1 MESMNFASKSNQIGH
16 PALNY
21 KVKDYF
27 DVDELQKI
35 QDLFSSITGVA
46 SIITETDGTPV
57 TSPSGFC
64 ELCTAIRNT
73 EIGLKNCLMSDSIIG
88 KTNTHG
94 PTIKQC
100 YSGGLMDAGASI
112 IIDGN
117 HVGNWMIGQI
127 FDSEVSDEKLLL
139 YADAIGIER
148 SVFSAKLSKVKRF
161 KKEEFEK
168 ISDFLYLN
176 TKQLSKYIKKSIK
189 LSEEIGEQKILQI
202 ELRRL
207 NQELNEKNQE
217 IEKFFSISSDL
228 FSITDAAGNFYK
240 ANKAWGDILG
250 YSETDLESLNYHEHI
265 HPDDIEDYYKVMMEI
280 EKTGKNFGFT
290 PRYKHKDGSYRL
302 IEWSCI
308 KEGEYYY
315 SSDRDVTEKILQ
327 EMKSKEIDDRLRIIF
342 EQSPLGMALVDSNTH
357 RIYQANAKFTEIL
370 GRSFDELNLIDWKT
384 ITHPLDL
391 EKDMEKWEL
400 LRNQEITNYTL
411 EKRYLH
417 PFGHWVWTNLTISL
431 VDSASTNSDSHIL
444 MLEDISIRKQAELK
458 LVESQF
464 YLSESQKAANIG
476 SFHFDLEMDQW
487 TPSDELIRIFGINDD
502 FPRNFDG
509 WTSILREDYKP
520 LLVRYFKQIRNNNKK
535 FDFEYPINRIDDGKE
550 IWVHGLGVFERNS
563 EGKTTNFIGT
573 IQDITK
579 RKKTEEDL
587 KYFSYH
593 DQLTGLYNRK
603 YYEDELSRIDVDENL
618 PLSIVMADVNG
629 MKVFNDAFGHKRG
642 DALLKKAAELFQS
655 VCEKKYILSRWGGDE
670 FVLILPQTD
679 ANAASEFIDRV
690 KSLLVHEYMNDI
702 NLSISFGC
710 DTKKNTLEDIQS
722 IQIKAEDNMY
732 KQKMMEGESL
742 RGNAITTIIR
752 TLYEKNPREERHSSR
767 VSELCQVIG
776 KELKLSRIDIQK
788 LKVVGMLHDIGKI
801 AIEESILNK
810 PGSLT
815 KEEFEEVKKHPDIGF
830 RILSSSFEMKE
841 LANLTLFHHERWD
854 GKGYPQGL
862 KGEEIPVLSRIIS
875 IADSYDAMTSD
886 RPYRKALT
894 KEEAIDQILENLGSQ
909 FDPRIA
915 KAFVE
920 NIREKCIA

>member
-1 MESMNFASKSNQIGH
+1 MESNNFASKSYQIDS
-16 PALNY
+16 PAFNG

-27 DVDELQKI
+27 DVDDLQKI

-46 SIITETDGTPV
+46 SIITEIDGTPV
-57 TSPSGFC
+57 TTPSGFC
-64 ELCTAIRNT
+64 ALCLAIRKT
-73 EIGLKNCLMSDSIIG
+73 EIGLKNCLKSDSIIG
-88 KTNTHG
+88 KSNEDG
-94 PTIKQC
+94 PTIKRC
-100 YSGGLMDAGASI
+100 FSGGLIDAGASI

-117 HVGNWMIGQI
+117 HIGNWMIGQI
-127 FDSEVSDEKLLL
+127 FDSEVSDEELLL
-139 YADAIGIER
+139 YADEIGIER
-148 SVFSAKLSKVKRF
+148 SVFSAKLSKVKRL

-189 LSEEIGEQKILQI
+189 LSEEIGEQKILQV
-202 ELRRL
+202 ELKRL
-207 NQELNEKNQE
+207 NQELDEKNQE

-228 FSITDAAGNFYK
+228 FSITDAAGKFYK

-250 YSETDLESLNYHEHI
+250 YSEADLESMKYQEHI
-265 HPDDIEDYYKVMMEI
+265 HTDDLEDYYNVMIEI
-280 EKTGKNFGFT
+280 EETGKNFGFT
-290 PRYKHKDGSYRL
+290 PRYRHKDGSYRF

-327 EMKSKEIDDRLRIIF
+327 EMKSNEIDRRQRIIF

-357 RIYQANAKFTEIL
+357 GIYQANAKFTEIM
-370 GRSFDELNLIDWKT
+370 GRSIEELNAIDWKV
-384 ITHPLDL
+384 ITHPSDL
-391 EKDMEKWEL
+391 EKDVTKWEL
-400 LRNQEITNYTL
+400 LKNHKISNYTL

-417 PFGHWVWTNLTISL
+417 PSLHWVWTNLTISL
-431 VDSASTNSDSHIL
+431 VDSASANSDSHIL
-444 MLEDISIRKQAELK
+444 MLEDISVRKEAEIK
-458 LVESQF
+458 LIESQF
-464 YLSESQKAANIG
+464 YLNESQKVANIG
-476 SFHFDLEMDQW
+476 SFHFNLEMDHW
-487 TPSDELIRIFGINDD
+487 TASDELIRIFGIDED
-502 FPRNFDG
+502 YPRNFDG
-509 WTSILREDYKP
+509 WTAILRSDYKQMF
-520 LLVRYFKQIRNNNKK
+520 VRYFKQIRNNNRK
-535 FDFEYPINRIDDGKE
+535 FDFDYPINRKIDGKE
-550 IWVHGLGVFERNS
+550 VWVHGLGIFECDS
-563 EGKTTNFIGT
+563 SGKPANLIGT

-579 RKKTEEDL
+579 RKKTEEEL
-587 KYFSYH
+587 KFFSYH

-603 YYEDELSRIDVDENL
+603 YYEDELSRIDVNKNL
-618 PLSIVMADVNG
+618 PLSIVMADING
-629 MKVFNDAFGHKRG
+629 MKVFNDAFGHKSG
-642 DALLKKAAELFQS
+642 DKLLKKAAELIQS
-655 VCEKKYILSRWGGDE
+655 ACEKKYILSRWGGDE

-679 ANAASEFIDRV
+679 ANAAAEFIDRI
-690 KSLLVHEYMNDI
+690 KSLLLHEYMNDI

-710 DTKKNTLEDIQS
+710 DTKKNILEDIQS

-742 RGNAITTIIR
+742 RGNAITTIMR

-767 VSELCQVIG
+767 VSELCQAIG

-815 KEEFEEVKKHPDIGF
+815 KEEFEEIKKHPDIGF

-875 IADSYDAMTSD
+875 VADSYDAMTSD
-886 RPYRKALT
+886 RPYRRALT